1 MEYSQEMQ
9 VQLFESLDIKTID
22 DQRRLP
28 FEVISEGVFGGA
40 YGKVDKKGISPFYF
54 NTLNGNQNH
63 QVRILSD
70 TPEAPLTIAGQV
82 RRLQNIPSLKSLRSR
97 D

>member
-9 VQLFESLDIKTID
+9 EPLFESSTIQIID
-22 DQRRLP
+22 DQRRIP

-63 QVRILSD
+63 QVRKYQTLLS
-70 TPEAPLTIAGQV
+70 L
-82 RRLQNIPSLKSLRSR
+82 L
-97 D
+97 